1 MNIRRYRKRFFRQ
14 DNAGCYHSTATIA
27 SVPAI
32 EKETGVQIA
41 QVAFSDPQGGKGPAD
56 RMAATIKGHI
66 SRYVNEGNNVT
77 NAREMEE
84 AVLSHGGLPGIRVV
98 TLERIGEPET
108 VGAQQKITGVSKLN
122 NFNFS
127 SGEMKAWQ
135 AFGIGPGKNITLEGI
150 KGNRCILLVSD
161 AIFNSF

>member
-1 MNIRRYRKRFFRQ
+1 
-14 DNAGCYHSTATIA
+14 
-27 SVPAI
+27 
-32 EKETGVQIA
+32 
-41 QVAFSDPQGGKGPAD
+41 
-56 RMAATIKGHI
+56 MAATIKGHI

-135 AFGIGPGKNITLEGI
+135 AFDIGPGKNITLEGTN
-150 KGNRCILLVSD
+150 GNHCILLVSD
-161 AIFNSF
+161 AILNSFS